1 MDLYPA
7 IDLFGGKV
15 VRLLYGDYAQMT
27 VYRDR
32 PEEAAQDFAR
42 CGARCAHIVDLEGA
56 KDGGT
61 PNLPVV
67 ERIAATSG
75 LFLEVG
81 GGLRDEESVDRVL
94 GAGAGRAIL
103 GTAALT
109 NPDFLARMVARHGEK
124 IAVSVDV
131 RDGFV
136 ATHGWTQDSGVPC
149 AEFMR
154 RLRATGVKTVICTDI
169 GRDGA
174 MRGPNRALYAS
185 LCGQYGIDIIA
196 SGGVSSLEDIAALKE
211 MGLCGAIVGKAYYT
225 GAVDLK
231 KAIELAG

>member
-7 IDLFGGKV
+7 IDLFGGKA
-15 VRLLYGDYAQMT
+15 VRLLYGDYARMT

-42 CGARCAHIVDLEGA
+42 CGARCAHIVDLQGA
-56 KDGGT
+56 RDGGT

-81 GGLRDEESVDRVL
+81 GGLRDEESVNRVL

-109 NPDFLARMVARHGEK
+109 DPDFLARMVARHGEK

-174 MRGPNRALYAS
+174 MCGPNRALYAS